1 MHDPRRAS
9 YLFTAALAAGLS
21 AQGTIHAVS
30 AGITVQAGLAAPAT
44 VAPGV
49 NVTAGTLRSAANS
62 TGSGLF
68 RAEHTQSTTA
78 IELAWTLA
86 ATAQNSGQVTSL
98 GEIRYELSTPEQV
111 EGDLTVT
118 WVPTCTGSGTAAFSV
133 DLFDDGLDLITTTTT
148 FAVTL
153 GPWPLPLRVRAQVGA
168 AAGTIAGPWNTTW
181 RYSGAAN
188 GALQIRFQPTH
199 CTATAL
205 AAGCAEP
212 QLQVLGNLRGGADL
226 RGSFAP
232 AIELGIVVLGLD
244 QQAGMLPWA
253 PGCPLVTTP
262 VVTLWGLPDAQRAA
276 SWSIGLPASVRPAG
290 FAAQLVGLDVDAL
303 AATTSAG
310 FWVTCR

>member
-9 YLFTAALAAGLS
+9 FLVASTLAAGLS
-21 AQGTIHAVS
+21 AQGTIHAAS

-62 TGSGLF
+62 SGSGLF

-98 GEIRYELSTPEQV
+98 GEIRYELSAPELV

-118 WVPTCTGSGTAAFSV
+118 WAPTFAGTGTAAFSV
-133 DLFDDGLDLITTTTT
+133 DLFDDGLDPTTTTTT
-148 FAVTL
+148 FALTL

-168 AAGTIAGPWNTTW
+168 AAGTIAGPWGTTW
-181 RYSGAAN
+181 RYTGSAN
-188 GALQIRFQPTH
+188 GTLQIRFQPTH
-199 CTATAL
+199 CTTTAL
-205 AAGCAEP
+205 GAGCAEP
-212 QLQVLGNLRGGADL
+212 QLHVIGNLRGGADL
-226 RGSFAP
+226 RGAFAP
-232 AIELGIVVLGLD
+232 TTELGIAVLGLD
-244 QQAGMLPWA
+244 QQAGMLPSA

-262 VVTLWGLPDAQRAA
+262 LVALWGLPDAQRAA
-276 SWSIGLPASVRPAG
+276 NWSIGLPASVRPAG
-290 FAAQLVGLDVDAL
+290 FAAQLVGLDVDA
-303 AATTSAG
+303 AAVTTSAG

>member
-9 YLFTAALAAGLS
+9 FLVASALAAGLS

-30 AGITVQAGLAAPAT
+30 AGITVQPGLAAPAT
-44 VAPGV
+44 VAAGV

-68 RAEHTQSTTA
+68 RAEHTQSSTA
-78 IELAWTLA
+78 IDLAWTLA

-98 GEIRYELSTPEQV
+98 GEIRYQLSAPEQV

-118 WVPTCTGSGTAAFSV
+118 WLPTVAGSGTAAFSI
-133 DLFDDGLDLITTTTT
+133 DLFDDGLDLVAATTS
-148 FAVTL
+148 FAITL

-181 RYSGAAN
+181 RYSGSAN
-188 GALQIRFQPTH
+188 GTLQIRFQPTH
-199 CTATAL
+199 CTTTAL
-205 AAGCAEP
+205 GPGCAEP

-226 RGSFAP
+226 RGSFTP
-232 AIELGIVVLGLD
+232 TVELGIAVLGLD

-262 VVTLWGLPDAQRAA
+262 LVTLWGLLDAQRAA
-276 SWSIGLPASVRPAG
+276 NWSIGLPASVRPVG